1 MQAVQLLGSRRL
13 RLTDAPV
20 PSPEP
25 GDALLRVRASG
36 ICGSDLHGLYRPERA
51 AACIPGHEIAGEVI
65 AAPPGSGLAPGQRV
79 AVFPKE
85 HCGRCRL
92 CLQGMAIYCRSG
104 RLLGFSRDG
113 GDAEQVAAPVN
124 CCFPIPDDI
133 SDEQAVL
140 SLDCIGLPYH
150 ILKTRLAVSPPD
162 MVVVVGLG
170 PIGLAFTRMAAFLG
184 ARVLGVDVNPLRLA
198 LARDLG
204 AAETL
209 HGGQTDV
216 RAAVLEATEGEGA
229 DVVCECAGADAAAR
243 LALDLTRVGG
253 RFAFVGENS
262 SATISPSQHFL
273 RKELTAVGGT
283 CGNLAEYPAL
293 WRCIRAGLQ
302 PERLITHRFL
312 LEQAD
317 EAFRRFDAG
326 ETGKVVLV
334 LR

>member
-1 MQAVQLLGSRRL
+1 MQAVELLGSRRL
-13 RLTDAPV
+13 RLTEVLP
-20 PSPEP
+20 PTPEP

-36 ICGSDLHGLYRPERA
+36 ICGSDLHGLYRPDRA
-51 AACIPGHEIAGEVI
+51 VPCIPGHEIVGEVVTG
-65 AAPPGSGLAPGQRV
+65 PPGSGLEAGQRV
-79 AVFPKE
+79 VVFPKE

-104 RLLGFSRDG
+104 RTLGFSRDG

-133 SDEQAVL
+133 TDEQAAL

-150 ILKTRLAVSPPD
+150 ILKTRLAVSPPET
-162 MVVVVGLG
+162 VVVVGLG

-184 ARVLGVDVNPLRLA
+184 ARVFGVDVNPLRLD

-204 AAETL
+204 AADAL
-209 HGGQTDV
+209 HGSETDV

-243 LALDLTRVGG
+243 LALDLPRVGG
-253 RFAFVGENS
+253 RFAFVGENG

-302 PERLITHRFL
+302 PERLITHRFA
-312 LEQAD
+312 LEEAA

-326 ETGKVVLV
+326 ETGKVVLTP
-334 LR
+334 R